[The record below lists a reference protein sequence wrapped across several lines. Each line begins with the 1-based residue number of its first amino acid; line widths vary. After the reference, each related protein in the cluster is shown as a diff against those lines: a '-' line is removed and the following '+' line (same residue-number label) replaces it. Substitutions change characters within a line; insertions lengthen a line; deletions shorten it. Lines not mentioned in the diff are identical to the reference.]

1 MLLSIRPERAEAP
14 SLGQRPRYLFMQTL
28 PPCKGKSIS
37 LSGIL
42 CFCPYRAHLLP
53 TFTQGVA
60 LGLGLAGLSA
70 RPTLLGACSSQPCL
84 VLVRPNLAWCLF
96 APTLLGACWVM
107 SSLQLANLLSNT
119 FLSFRWNLSHFSDDF
134 SYYSLNFTANL

>member
-96 APTLLGACWVM
+96 VPTLLGACSPQPCLV
-107 SSLQLANLLSNT
+107 LVRPNLAWCLLGYVFPSACQ
-119 FLSFRWNLSHFSDDF
+119 FAIQYVSIV
-134 SYYSLNFTANL
+134 